1 MLAPFFRAAMRAPGR
16 QLAFRKAAVGHTLAV
31 AALALAVSQNPAP
44 NVVTSAGYLLLALGI
59 VEGAALVGW
68 RLAQLP
74 KSQALEF
81 LLTSPIQPRRLFLAE
96 LLVGVGRFAL
106 VWLAGLPLLVGLI
119 FTGAARPADLW
130 LLAATPFLWGLFAG
144 VALTAWI
151 YEPKPVRRAGEL
163 VSLVGVLSYLII
175 GVAAAEN
182 LMLWL
187 HALPEWLGRAIFDA
201 VKFAHHYNPFGV
213 VRNWFDPN
221 TYETLVKTQLAEV
234 SAAGATL
241 TLLATAR
248 AATRLVGH
256 FHDRH
261 YAPIDSSRADQSR
274 GIADRPL
281 SWWAVRRVMEYS
293 GRVNLYL
300 AGGFAAVY
308 AAYIVAGDH
317 WPAWMGRLV
326 FQLFENWGGAPAL
339 ASGLAVMATIP
350 AVFQYGLWDSSS
362 EDRVRRLEL
371 LLLSDLDA
379 GDYWHASIKA
389 SWTRGRGYLFA
400 ATLLWL
406 ALGVSGRV
414 PWAGVCGAGAGAA
427 VLWCFSFAVGFRLFA
442 SGKQTGGL
450 ASLLVLGVPALL
462 VAAFQFG
469 VPALGALSPPG
480 LTFLPLK
487 TGPDFVWCV
496 AMAAFGGATLMLS
509 RRALASCVGNLREW
523 TSANHGLKAA

>member
-1 MLAPFFRAAMRAPGR
+1 MLAPFFRAAMRAPSR
-16 QLAFRKAAVGHTLAV
+16 QLAFRKAVVGHTLAV
-31 AALALAVSQNPAP
+31 ALLAGAISQNPAL
-44 NVVTSAGYLLLALGI
+44 NVLTSAGYLLLTLGI

-68 RLAQLP
+68 RLTQLP

-81 LLTSPIQPRRLFLAE
+81 LLTSPIQPRRLFFAE
-96 LLVGVGRFAL
+96 LLVGVGRFML
-106 VWLAGLPLLVGLI
+106 VWLAGLPLLIGLV
-119 FTGAARPADLW
+119 FAGAIRPVDLW
-130 LLAATPFLWGLFAG
+130 VLAAAPFLWGLFAG

-151 YEPKPVRRAGEL
+151 YEPKPVRRVGEL
-163 VSLVGVLSYLII
+163 LSLLGVLTYLII

-201 VKFAHHYNPFGV
+201 VRFLHHYNPFGLV
-213 VRNWFDPN
+213 HTWFDPTTN
-221 TYETLVKTQLAEV
+221 ESTVTSQLVRL
-234 SAAGATL
+234 SAAGGIL

-274 GIADRPL
+274 LIADRPL

-308 AAYIVAGDH
+308 SAYIVAGDH

-326 FQLFENWGGAPAL
+326 FELFENWGGAPAL
-339 ASGLAVMATIP
+339 ASGLAVMATLP

-379 GDYWHASIKA
+379 TDYWHASIKA

-400 ATLLWL
+400 AMLLWL

-414 PWAGVCGAGAGAA
+414 PWVGIFGAIAGAA
-427 VLWCFSFAVGFRLFA
+427 VLWSFSFAVGFRLFA
-442 SGKQTGGL
+442 SGKQTSAL
-450 ASLLVLGVPALL
+450 ASLMVLGVPALL
-462 VAAFQFG
+462 VACFHFG
-469 VPALGALSPPG
+469 VPRLGALTPPG

-487 TGPDFVWCV
+487 TGPNAAWCASMLFYGSATV
-496 AMAAFGGATLMLS
+496 ALS
-509 RRALASCVGNLREW
+509 RRALATCVPNLREW

>member
-31 AALALAVSQNPAP
+31 AALAYAVSRNPTT

-68 RLAQLP
+68 RLTQLP

-81 LLTSPIQPRRLFLAE
+81 LLTSPVQPRRLFLAE
-96 LLVGVGRFAL
+96 LAVGVGRFAL
-106 VWLAGLPLLVGLI
+106 VWLAGLPLLVGLV
-119 FTGAARPADLW
+119 FAGAVAPADLW
-130 LLAATPFLWGLFAG
+130 LLAAMPFQWGLFAG

-151 YEPKPVRRAGEL
+151 YEPKAVRRVGEAL
-163 VSLVGVLSYLII
+163 SLLGVLTYLIVGV
-175 GVAAAEN
+175 VAAEN
-182 LMLWL
+182 LMMWL
-187 HALPEWLGRAIFDA
+187 HALPEWLGRAIFGA
-201 VKFAHHYNPFGV
+201 VRFAHHYNPFGV
-213 VRNWFDPN
+213 VQRWFDPN
-221 TYETLVKTQLAEV
+221 TTKALVAAQLAWV
-234 SAAGATL
+234 SAAGAAL
-241 TLLATAR
+241 TLLAAAR
-248 AATRLVGH
+248 ASARLVGH

-261 YAPIDSSRADQSR
+261 YAPIDSSRADQS
-274 GIADRPL
+274 GLIADRPL

-308 AAYIVAGDH
+308 AAYIVAGDA

-350 AVFQYGLWDSSS
+350 AVFQYGLWDSSAQ
-362 EDRVRRLEL
+362 DRVRRLEL

-379 GDYWHASIKA
+379 PDYWHASITA
-389 SWTRGRGYLFA
+389 SWKRGRGYLIA
-400 ATLLWL
+400 AALLWL

-414 PWAGVCGAGAGAA
+414 PWAGVCGAMAGAA
-427 VLWCFSFAVGFRLFA
+427 VLWSFSFAVGFKLFA
-442 SGKQTGGL
+442 SGSQTSAL
-450 ASLLVLGVPALL
+450 ASLMVLGVPGLL

-469 VPALGALSPPG
+469 VPTLGALTPPG

-487 TGPDFVWCV
+487 TGPSAIWCGS
-496 AMAAFGGATLMLS
+496 MAAFGGSTIVLS
-509 RRALASCVGNLREW
+509 RRALATCVGNLREW